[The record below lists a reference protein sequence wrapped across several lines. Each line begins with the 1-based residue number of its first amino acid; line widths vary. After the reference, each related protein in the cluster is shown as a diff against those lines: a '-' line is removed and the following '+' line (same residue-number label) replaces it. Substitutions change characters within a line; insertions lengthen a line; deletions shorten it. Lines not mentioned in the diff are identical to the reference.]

1 MPVVWNADNDARLLM
16 AYIEAT
22 DAKLGTD
29 GWKAIAEKLGGDTT
43 VGAISQRFT
52 KVLKKKYGGE
62 NCVLGS
68 GGDGGGGKTSAPA
81 TPAKARGRKKK
92 DTDDPE
98 KTPRSSPRKR
108 GAKDDG
114 AEGEDDD
121 NIPDSPTKKIRS
133 ESYFDQ
139 DGEDV

>member
-22 DAKLGTD
+22 DAKIGTD

-52 KVLKKKYGGE
+52 KVLKKKYGGA
-62 NCVLGS
+62 NCALGS
-68 GGDGGGGKTSAPA
+68 GGDGGGKASAPA

-108 GAKDDG
+108 GAKDDV

-139 DGEDV
+139 DGGDV

>member
-1 MPVVWNADNDARLLM
+1 MEVSSVLSLSSSMPQANH
-16 AYIEAT
+16 T
-22 DAKLGTD
+22 P
-29 GWKAIAEKLGGDTT
+29 DTT

-52 KVLKKKYGGE
+52 KVLKKKYGGA
-62 NCVLGS
+62 NCALAS
-68 GGDGGGGKTSAPA
+68 GGDGGGGGKASAPA
-81 TPAKARGRKKK
+81 TPAKSRNRKKK

-108 GAKDDG
+108 GAKDGG
-114 AEGEDDD
+114 AEDDGGDDD
-121 NIPDSPTKKIRS
+121 EIPDSPTKKVKSS